1 MYLKRKPVKVQESNV
16 YIGNESRKEYL
27 DRFIAGKSKFRN
39 FLLSLNI
46 DITFLSKENKSY
58 EQGRKIN
65 KIIHI
70 DN

>member
-1 MYLKRKPVKVQESNV
+1 MRTDVFEKRTIKVQESSV

-27 DRFIAGKSKFRN
+27 DRFIAGNNKFWN

-58 EQGRKIN
+58 EQGRK
-65 KIIHI
+65 K
-70 DN
+70 